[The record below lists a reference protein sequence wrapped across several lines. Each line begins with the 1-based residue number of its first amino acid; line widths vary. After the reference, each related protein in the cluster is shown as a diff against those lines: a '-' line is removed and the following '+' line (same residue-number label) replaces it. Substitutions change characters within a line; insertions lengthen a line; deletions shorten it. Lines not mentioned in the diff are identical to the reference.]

1 MAEVVLCLDTVR
13 TFRSSPKGEKRI
25 SAQDYCK
32 QWDELLGACK
42 RAGTN
47 EKITVLL
54 WGGGVCTDFIVDPR
68 TLYITSGNANISY
81 TAGVKSEIPLRVG
94 EMLSAISDLKHNQ
107 GKAGVKSKVLTI
119 FAISEAARFED
130 LRFVLYGVMIGF
142 DLPWEAVHPLLNL
155 WDKIREASKKGVTDS
170 ISHQDLLDYIEMGRR
185 ETDPQKGI
193 NGGHVEKALD
203 EIIPFI
209 ERAKKFI
216 IAEKRAEEEAERKA
230 EEEAKRKAEEEA
242 KRKAEE
248 EAKRKAEEE
257 AKRKA
262 EEEAKRKAEEE
273 KRSK

>member
-1 MAEVVLCLDTVR
+1 M
-13 TFRSSPKGEKRI
+13 
-25 SAQDYCK
+25 
-32 QWDELLGACK
+32 
-42 RAGTN
+42 
-47 EKITVLL
+47 
-54 WGGGVCTDFIVDPR
+54 
-68 TLYITSGNANISY
+68 
-81 TAGVKSEIPLRVG
+81 
-94 EMLSAISDLKHNQ
+94 
-107 GKAGVKSKVLTI
+107 
-119 FAISEAARFED
+119 
-130 LRFVLYGVMIGF
+130 LYGVMIGF

-262 EEEAKRKAEEE
+262 EEE